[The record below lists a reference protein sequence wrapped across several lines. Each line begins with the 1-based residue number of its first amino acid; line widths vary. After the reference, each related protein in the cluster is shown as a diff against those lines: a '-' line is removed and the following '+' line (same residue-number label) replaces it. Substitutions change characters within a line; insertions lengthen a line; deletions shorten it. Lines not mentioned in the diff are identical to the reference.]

1 MDRTGTEHDN
11 NGNREHGTGLALAML
26 CLAVL
31 TLLGIAGMQSAWLE
45 LLIADNRRQQST
57 ALANSEYVLA
67 VGEQAVLQLQTNP
80 FHPDV
85 ADDPFYPT
93 GIRDLDPGTPHAVER
108 PADRTWTFGRATVRL
123 PDINDNG
130 NTDDGAGEYLVEDAG
145 LYTASGEDVS
155 VSGTLRPLP
164 GARMQAFRVTA
175 HSTRAHGAHRTVQ
188 SLVTREPLPR

>member
-1 MDRTGTEHDN
+1 M
-11 NGNREHGTGLALAML
+11 AML

-31 TLLGIAGMQSAWLE
+31 TLLGIAGMQSARLE

-57 ALANSEYVLA
+57 VLANTEYVLA
-67 VGEQAVLQLQTNP
+67 VGEQAVLQLRTNP

-85 ADDPFYPT
+85 AGDHFYPS
-93 GIRDLDPGTPHAVER
+93 GMRDLDPGTPHVVER
-108 PADRTWTFGRATVRL
+108 PTNRTWTFGRATVWL
-123 PDINDNG
+123 PEIDG
-130 NTDDGAGEYLVEDAG
+130 NVDVGSGEYLVEDAG

-164 GARMQAFRVTA
+164 GARMQAFRITA